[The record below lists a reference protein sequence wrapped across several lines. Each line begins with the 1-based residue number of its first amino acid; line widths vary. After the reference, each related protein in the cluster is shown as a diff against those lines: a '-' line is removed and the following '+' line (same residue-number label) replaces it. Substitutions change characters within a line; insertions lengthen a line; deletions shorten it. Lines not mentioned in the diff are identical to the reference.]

1 MKHELKI
8 SRLAVVCVL
17 CAAVSGAYGASSVR
31 SLGGSGT
38 YTSAAAAAADG
49 NSGGAAS
56 VRGGSLR
63 VTPSSGVSG
72 TTTNISAGN
81 TTGGRVA
88 TLPRLSIGHY
98 LGGGTSVSGGSSIR
112 PITPGGSTSGGG
124 STGGGD
130 VSAGDLDALR
140 GQVDQLERDIEGL
153 RTADD
158 NFSDALLD
166 KQDALTPGDDGYII
180 IDENTNEIFVDVDAL
195 EGALETVA
203 GKDGREVE
211 LGSNDTHLL
220 WRYVGESGWRD
231 LIAIADITG
240 PQGPQ
245 GEKGEKGDP
254 GEAANLEAY
263 STTEEMNQAIR
274 AAVDGLAG
282 TYATKTELTNVSS
295 AVDALSGKIGN
306 TAMGTTANT
315 VTGAIAEL
323 AGNAGNYENVKYKA
337 TVAMWEN
344 NKNSDTMYP
353 TAAAVSQA
361 IADATSDIVGSEEI
375 EQFKDDVAGLKA
387 AVGDEN
393 SGLVK
398 DVNDL
403 SGAVTALDGEM
414 DTVSQLAGSAASAAT
429 GAAESAAQALAGLA
443 DKEDKSNKK
452 TTLTN
457 SDTDYPSTSAVTT
470 ALADK
475 ANVDDIP
482 TTVAELTDASNY
494 VTTTGL
500 DSAIDSAIAEKD
512 FVTNA
517 DLAGKADA
525 SDVEALGQ
533 RVTAAETDIGEI
545 NATMGSGELTTSDKT
560 VLGAIN
566 ELKSKTDG
574 MATDGNFEEMNEKIT
589 AMESK
594 LSGKQDVDNLVQVVS
609 EADTTK
615 YPSGAAVYKELE
627 TKANASELDTLEQ
640 TVGQLDSTINAEG
653 TGLADRVDAANTA
666 ASAAQTAAEEA
677 AQTAE
682 SVQDSLA
689 LKQDVSAREA
699 TTITNDETKYP
710 SSAAVTAALAG
721 KADVSALDDYV
732 TNDGLGDA
740 LATAGAVTDANM
752 SEKLADYATKSDL
765 SGYATTDALNAK
777 ADKATTLAGYGI
789 TDTYTSAEIDD
800 KLEAVTVG
808 GMEGME
814 EILAGKQDKN
824 IPGATNHVV
833 VTDASGNITT
843 TATIGIDKVTDLQT
857 SLDAKADAATVD
869 GLTESV
875 GDLQTT
881 VKGEDGTGGLVQQI
895 SELTTNVT
903 NVTQNVTNITEQVSE
918 ITNPDTGV
926 QSQITKITNIIGNDE
941 SGLVAD
947 VADAKAAAE
956 KASQDV
962 AGKQD
967 ALTAEQLNAVNS
979 GITAEKV
986 SVYDGYADTI
996 AGKQDA
1002 LGYTAENEANKTD
1015 DMTVDAGST
1024 TKYPTVHAVEAY
1036 VTNTVAEG
1044 VDINTDQIDDGA
1056 VTKPKLHQDLQDEIE
1071 GKEDKAN
1078 LKALAYK
1085 EQIKDADV
1093 ADDAAISKSKLA
1105 LDVQSALDN
1114 AANAVAA
1121 PAGEK
1126 TLNSVL
1132 GTDGEGNPVWYEI
1145 AM

>member
-88 TLPRLSIGHY
+88 TSPRLSIGHY

-112 PITPGGSTSGGG
+112 PITPGGSTSGG
-124 STGGGD
+124 SGG
-130 VSAGDLDALR
+130 VSSDDLDALR

-166 KQDALTPGDDGYII
+166 KQDVLTPGDDGYII

-195 EGALETVA
+195 EGALELVA
-203 GKDGREVE
+203 GEDGREVE

-245 GEKGEKGDP
+245 GEKGEKGEP

-263 STTEEMNQAIR
+263 STTEEMNQAIS

-282 TYATKTELTNVSS
+282 TYATKTELTTVSS

-323 AGNAGNYENVKYKA
+323 AGDADSYENVKYKA

-387 AVGDEN
+387 TVGDEN

-414 DTVSQLAGSAASAAT
+414 DTVSQLAGSAASTAT

-470 ALADK
+470 ALAGK

-517 DLAGKADA
+517 DLAGKADV

-589 AMESK
+589 AMESQLK
-594 LSGKQDVDNLVQVVS
+594 DKQDVANLVQVVS

-653 TGLADRVDAANTA
+653 TGLADRVDAANDA
-666 ASAAQTAAEEA
+666 ASAAQTAAEGA
-677 AQTAE
+677 VQTAE
-682 SVQDSLA
+682 DLKASLA
-689 LKQDVSAREA
+689 LKQDVSAREE
-699 TTITNDETKYP
+699 TTITNDKTKYP

-732 TNDGLGDA
+732 TNDGLATAVDGALDTA
-740 LATAGAVTDANM
+740 GVVTEESLATKGFVTEAELD
-752 SEKLADYATKSDL
+752 EK
-765 SGYATTDALNAK
+765 GYATTDALDA
-777 ADKATTLAGYGI
+777 
-789 TDTYTSAEIDD
+789 
-800 KLEAVTVG
+800 
-808 GMEGME
+808 
-814 EILAGKQDKN
+814 KQDKN
-824 IPGATNHVV
+824 LGADKNGQILTVGA
-833 VTDASGNITT
+833 DGNITT
-843 TATIGIDKVTDLQT
+843 STAISQSAVNGLTDA
-857 SLDAKADAATVD
+857 LDAKADKTALDDYVTNDGLATAVD
-869 GLTESV
+869 GALDAAGV
-875 GDLQTT
+875 
-881 VKGEDGTGGLVQQI
+881 
-895 SELTTNVT
+895 VT
-903 NVTQNVTNITEQVSE
+903 
-918 ITNPDTGV
+918 
-926 QSQITKITNIIGNDE
+926 DE
-941 SGLVAD
+941 NL
-947 VADAKAAAE
+947 AE
-956 KASQDV
+956 K
-962 AGKQD
+962 
-967 ALTAEQLNAVNS
+967 L
-979 GITAEKV
+979 
-986 SVYDGYADTI
+986 DGYATDADL

-1015 DMTVDAGST
+1015 DMTADAGST
-1024 TKYPTVHAVEAY
+1024 IKYPTVHAVEAY

-1085 EQIKDADV
+1085 DQIKDADV

-1105 LDVQSALDN
+1105 TDVQAALDN

-1126 TLNSVL
+1126 ASNSVL
-1132 GTDGEGNPVWYEI
+1132 GTDGDGNPVWYEI

>member
-166 KQDALTPGDDGYII
+166 KQDALIPGDDGYII
-180 IDENTNEIFVDVDAL
+180 IDDATNEIFVDVDAL

-1093 ADDAAISKSKLA
+1093 AADAAISKSKLA

>member
-1 MKHELKI
+1 MRHDLKI
-8 SRLAVVCVL
+8 SRLAVICVL
-17 CAAVSGAYGASSVR
+17 CATVSGAYGASSVR

-49 NSGGAAS
+49 NSGGASS

-63 VTPSSGVSG
+63 VSPSSNVSG
-72 TTTNISAGN
+72 TTTSISTDN
-81 TTGGRVA
+81 TTSGRVA
-88 TLPRLSIGHY
+88 TSPRLSIGHY
-98 LGGGTSVSGGSSIR
+98 LTGGTSVSGGSSIR
-112 PITPGGSTSGGG
+112 PITPGGSSTSGGG
-124 STGGGD
+124 SSSGGDGGD
-130 VSAGDLDALR
+130 VDLSGVNQRLDALESDVDSLFDSR
-140 GQVDQLERDIEGL
+140 DSIDESITDLWSGKQDILTANDGLIEIDSDNVIYINTENLADAMKDAGFSADVDFRVNEGYIEYWDGTAWDQLIALDDL
-153 RTADD
+153 R
-158 NFSDALLD
+158 
-166 KQDALTPGDDGYII
+166 
-180 IDENTNEIFVDVDAL
+180 
-195 EGALETVA
+195 
-203 GKDGREVE
+203 
-211 LGSNDTHLL
+211 
-220 WRYVGESGWRD
+220 
-231 LIAIADITG
+231 
-240 PQGPQ
+240 GPQ
-245 GEKGEKGDP
+245 GEP
-254 GEAANLEAY
+254 GESVTVDEVINGIEDDL
-263 STTEEMNQAIR
+263 Q
-274 AAVDGLAG
+274 AAVNAAVADAVQTAVADEIANADLVTNTELKTALGGYATDEDLSLGLAAKANAADVYTKAEVYNKTEVDDKVADIVAG
-282 TYATKTELTNVSS
+282 DMDGALANKADKTYVDEQLATKADKTELANY
-295 AVDALSGKIGN
+295 A
-306 TAMGTTANT
+306 TT
-315 VTGAIAEL
+315 E
-323 AGNAGNYENVKYKA
+323 
-337 TVAMWEN
+337 
-344 NKNSDTMYP
+344 S
-353 TAAAVSQA
+353 
-361 IADATSDIVGSEEI
+361 
-375 EQFKDDVAGLKA
+375 
-387 AVGDEN
+387 
-393 SGLVK
+393 
-398 DVNDL
+398 
-403 SGAVTALDGEM
+403 VTALDSEM
-414 DTVSQLAGSAASAAT
+414 DEVNATATEAAL
-429 GAAESAAQALAGLA
+429 GAAQALSGLTG
-443 DKEDKSNKK
+443 KEDRSNK
-452 TTLTN
+452 TQTLTN
-457 SDTDYPSTSAVTT
+457 SATDYPSTAAVTT
-470 ALADK
+470 ALEQKADK
-475 ANVDDIP
+475 S
-482 TTVAELTDASNY
+482 ELENY
-494 VTTTGL
+494 VTS
-500 DSAIDSAIAEKD
+500 DE
-512 FVTNA
+512 
-517 DLAGKADA
+517 LAGKADQSA
-525 SDVEALGQ
+525 LDNLTGRVSANEAGISELN
-533 RVTAAETDIGEI
+533 T
-545 NATMGSGELTTSDKT
+545 TMGSGELTTSDKT

-589 AMESK
+589 EMEGK
-594 LSGKQDVDNLVQVVS
+594 LAGKQDVANLVQVVS

-627 TKANASELDTLEQ
+627 TKANASDLDTLEQ
-640 TVGQLDSTINAEG
+640 TVGQLDSTINADG
-653 TGLADRVDAANTA
+653 TGLADRIDAANTA

-682 SVQDSLA
+682 SVQASLA

-721 KADVSALDDYV
+721 KADVSALDNYV

-740 LATAGAVTDANM
+740 LATAGAVTDSNM

-814 EILAGKQDKN
+814 AILAGKQDKK
-824 IPGATNHVV
+824 IPGATDHVV

-857 SLDAKADAATVD
+857 SLDDKADAATVD

-881 VKGEDGTGGLVQQI
+881 VGGEDGTGGLVQQI

-903 NVTQNVTNITEQVSE
+903 SVTQNVTNITEQVSE

-941 SGLVAD
+941 SGLVKD
-947 VADAKAAAE
+947 VADAKAAAD

-986 SVYDGYADTI
+986 SVYDGYADDI

-1002 LGYTAENEANKTD
+1002 LGYTAENAANR
-1015 DMTVDAGST
+1015 AGSITAENQSSATAYPSVGAITQWTNDRINELSTEGLPVNPDNIGAGAIT
-1024 TKYPTVHAVEAY
+1024 TEKIAD
-1036 VTNTVAEG
+1036 N
-1044 VDINTDQIDDGA
+1044 A
-1056 VTKPKLHQDLQDEIE
+1056 VT
-1071 GKEDKAN
+1071 EDKLSDELNAEIDGKAN
-1078 LKALAYK
+1078 TADLGDLAQK
-1085 EQIKDADV
+1085 NQIRDADV

-1105 LDVQSALDN
+1105 TDVQAALDN

-1126 TLNSVL
+1126 PANSVL
-1132 GTDGEGNPVWYEI
+1132 GTDGDGSPVWYEI

>member
-38 YTSAAAAAADG
+38 YTSAAAAAEDG

-124 STGGGD
+124 SSSGGSGG
-130 VSAGDLDALR
+130 VSSDDLDALR

-166 KQDALTPGDDGYII
+166 KQDALIPGDDGYII
-180 IDENTNEIFVDVDAL
+180 IDDATNEIFVDVDAL

-220 WRYVGESGWRD
+220 WRYVGESAWRD

-323 AGNAGNYENVKYKA
+323 AGNAYNYENVKYKA

-398 DVNDL
+398 DVDDL

-414 DTVSQLAGSAASAAT
+414 DEVNATATEAAL
-429 GAAESAAQALAGLA
+429 GAAQALSGLTG
-443 DKEDKSNKK
+443 KEDTSNK
-452 TTLTN
+452 TQTLTN
-457 SDTDYPSTSAVTT
+457 SATDYPSTAAVTT
-470 ALADK
+470 ALEQKADK
-475 ANVDDIP
+475 S
-482 TTVAELTDASNY
+482 ELENY
-494 VTTTGL
+494 VTS
-500 DSAIDSAIAEKD
+500 D
-512 FVTNA
+512 
-517 DLAGKADA
+517 DLAGKADQSA
-525 SDVEALGQ
+525 LDNLTGRVSANEAGISELN
-533 RVTAAETDIGEI
+533 T
-545 NATMGSGELTTSDKT
+545 TMGSGELTTSDKT

-589 AMESK
+589 EMEGK
-594 LSGKQDVDNLVQVVS
+594 LDGKQDVANLVQIVS
-609 EADTTK
+609 EADATK

-627 TKANASELDTLEQ
+627 TKANASDLDTLEQ

-653 TGLADRVDAANTA
+653 TGLADRIDAANTA

-682 SVQDSLA
+682 SVQTSLA

-732 TNDGLGDA
+732 TNDGL
-740 LATAGAVTDANM
+740 ATAVDGALDTAGVVTDANM

-857 SLDAKADAATVD
+857 SLDAKADATTVE

-881 VKGEDGTGGLVQQI
+881 IKGEDGTGGLVQQI
-895 SELTTNVT
+895 NELTTNVT
-903 NVTQNVTNITEQVSE
+903 NVTENVTNITEQVSE

-926 QSQITKITNIIGNDE
+926 QSQITNITNIIGNDE

-1002 LGYTAENEANKTD
+1002 LGYTAENAANKTD
-1015 DMTVDAGST
+1015 DMTADAGST
-1024 TKYPTVHAVEAY
+1024 IKYPTVHAVEAY

-1044 VDINTDQIDDGA
+1044 VNINTDQIDDGA
-1056 VTKPKLHQDLQDEIE
+1056 ITKPKLHQDLQDEIE

-1093 ADDAAISKSKLA
+1093 AADAAISKSKLA

>member
-1 MKHELKI
+1 M
-8 SRLAVVCVL
+8 L

-88 TLPRLSIGHY
+88 TSPRLSIGHY

-124 STGGGD
+124 SSSGGSGG
-130 VSAGDLDALR
+130 VSSDDLDALR

-166 KQDALTPGDDGYII
+166 KQDVLTPGDDGYII

-195 EGALETVA
+195 QGALETVA
-203 GKDGREVE
+203 GEDGREVE

-245 GEKGEKGDP
+245 GERGEP

-323 AGNAGNYENVKYKA
+323 AGDADSYENVKYKA

-398 DVNDL
+398 DVDDL

-429 GAAESAAQALAGLA
+429 GAAESAARALAGLE

-500 DSAIDSAIAEKD
+500 DSAIDSAITEKD

-517 DLAGKADA
+517 DLAGKADQSA
-525 SDVEALGQ
+525 LDNLTGRVSANEAGISELN
-533 RVTAAETDIGEI
+533 T
-545 NATMGSGELTTSDKT
+545 TMGSGELTTSDKT

-589 AMESK
+589 EMEGK
-594 LSGKQDVDNLVQVVS
+594 LDGKQDVANLVQIVS

-682 SVQDSLA
+682 SVQASLA

-721 KADVSALDDYV
+721 KADVSALDNYV
-732 TNDGLGDA
+732 TNDGL
-740 LATAGAVTDANM
+740 ATAVDGALDTAGVVTDANM

-857 SLDAKADAATVD
+857 SLDDKADATTVD

-881 VKGEDGTGGLVQQI
+881 IKGEDGTGGLVQQI

-903 NVTQNVTNITEQVSE
+903 NVTENVTNITEQVSE

-1002 LGYTAENEANKTD
+1002 LGYTAEDAANKTD
-1015 DMTVDAGST
+1015 DMTTDAGST

-1044 VDINTDQIDDGA
+1044 VEVNTGQIAAGAVKTDQIGNGA
-1056 VTKPKLHQDLQDEIE
+1056 VTEEKLSDELNAEIE